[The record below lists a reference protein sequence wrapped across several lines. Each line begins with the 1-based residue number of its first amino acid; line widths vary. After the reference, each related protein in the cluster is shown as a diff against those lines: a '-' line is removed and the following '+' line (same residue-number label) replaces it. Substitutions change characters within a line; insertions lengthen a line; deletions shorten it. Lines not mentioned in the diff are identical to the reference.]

1 LIKEFSILVSIV
13 LLLAGFVLVH
23 YLTHNGMVS
32 KEMLSSVAKVT
43 KLSSPS
49 LSVAYYEPRVLSY
62 EEALNPAY
70 PQMQAIN
77 KMDLVYAQ

>member
-23 YLTHNGMVS
+23 YLTHNG
-32 KEMLSSVAKVT
+32 LSSKKMFSSVTKVT

-49 LSVAYYEPRVLSY
+49 LSVAYYEPRVLFY
-62 EEALNPAY
+62 EEVLNPAY
-70 PQMQAIN
+70 PQMQTMN
-77 KMDLVYAQ
+77 KMDLVYAK

>member
-1 LIKEFSILVSIV
+1 LIKEFFIVVSMI

-23 YLTHNGMVS
+23 YVIHNGIS
-32 KEMLSSVAKVT
+32 AQAMLSSVTKVT

-49 LSVAYYEPRVLSY
+49 LSVAYYEPRVLFY

-70 PQMQAIN
+70 PQMQTMN